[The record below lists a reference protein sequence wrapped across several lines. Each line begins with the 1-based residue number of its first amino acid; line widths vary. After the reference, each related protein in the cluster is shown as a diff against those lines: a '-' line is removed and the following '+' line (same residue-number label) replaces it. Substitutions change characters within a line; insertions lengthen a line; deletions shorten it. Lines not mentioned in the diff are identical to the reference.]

1 MISCK
6 HAIFQNILRR
16 AYNCVLQCHVVGII
30 RVIELANIPM
40 ICVKVLNSFSSKTE
54 SFNHKIIRLSV
65 ESFEFEFA

>member
-1 MISCK
+1 MILCK

-16 AYNCVLQCHVVGII
+16 AYNCVLQCHIIGII

-54 SFNHKIIRLSV
+54 SFNRKTIRLSI
-65 ESFEFEFA
+65 ESLELEFA